1 MLLERQSQMKTKSEL
16 TRRRIVEAA
25 YFLFYRKGFTRVSMD
40 EIAARAQITKRT
52 LYLYFRSKDDL
63 LASTLAY
70 YSDLDRK
77 RFEATA
83 RRLPSPTD
91 RMLESLFGELFE
103 WAGQPRWS
111 GSGFTRLVV
120 ELADLPGHPA
130 RAIARRAKSAT
141 EAWLAELLAKG
152 RIRSSSERAREM
164 MIMMEGAMA
173 LMLIH
178 GDRSYC
184 EAALKATKRLMKR

>member
-1 MLLERQSQMKTKSEL
+1 MKTKSEL
-16 TRRRIVEAA
+16 TRRQIVEAA
-25 YFLFYRKGFTRVSMD
+25 YFLFYRKGFARVSMD
-40 EIAARAQITKRT
+40 QIAARARITKRT

-63 LASTLAY
+63 LAHTFAH
-70 YSDLDRK
+70 YSELDRK
-77 RFEATA
+77 RFEVTA
-83 RRLPSPTD
+83 SRLPSEAD
-91 RMLESLFGELFE
+91 RMLESFFGQLFE

-152 RIRSSSERAREM
+152 RIRSSSERAKEM
-164 MIMMEGAMA
+164 MVLMEGAMV

-184 EAALKATKRLMKR
+184 DVALRAAKRILTR

>member
-1 MLLERQSQMKTKSEL
+1 MRKKSEL

-40 EIAARAQITKRT
+40 EIAARARVTKRT
-52 LYLYFRSKDDL
+52 LYVYFRSKDDL
-63 LASTLAY
+63 LASTLLH
-70 YSDLDRK
+70 YSELDRK
-77 RFEATA
+77 RLQVIAD
-83 RRLPSPTD
+83 RLPSEPD
-91 RMLESLFGELFE
+91 QMLDSFFGQLLD
-103 WAGQPRWS
+103 WASKPRWS

-130 RAIARRAKSAT
+130 RAIARRAKAVT

-152 RIRSSSERAREM
+152 RISRPSERAREVM
-164 MIMMEGAMA
+164 LLMEGAMT

-178 GDRSYC
+178 GDRRYG
-184 EAALKATKRLMKR
+184 EVALRAAKRMIRSK